1 MKVTF
6 FINYLNHHQ
15 LPVADEMYKILGDDF
30 HFVATYPR
38 NPEELKGGFDYS
50 DRPYCLLAAELKED
64 CQKAHQLNIES
75 DVCVFGAG
83 NLDWERERATTDK
96 LSFEISER
104 WFKRGLINILSPRL
118 IKWWWVYQTRLRNKP
133 FYKLCASAFTAS
145 DCRKLLTYRD
155 RCFKWGYF
163 TKIPKFEFNKPVNET
178 PRIMW
183 CGRLIYWKH
192 PGHAILVA
200 QRLKLDGYRFYIEVY
215 GGGELKSFI
224 EKLITELSLTN
235 CVKLMDNVSNEHV
248 LMAMDKSDIFLL
260 TSDRNEG
267 WGAVAN
273 EAMASGC
280 CVVGSDAIGSVP
292 FLIKDGYNG
301 MIYRDGDV
309 DSLYNKVKYLLDN
322 PDICRSMGEKAASD
336 LRNIWSPD
344 RAANN
349 LLKLISEIQSNVGT
363 SILEGPCSVAK

>member
-1 MKVTF
+1 MTITF

-118 IKWWWVYQTRLRNKP
+118 IKWWWLYQTRLRNKP
-133 FYKLCASAFTAS
+133 FYKLCASAFTAR
-145 DCRKLLTYRD
+145 DCNRLFTFKD
-155 RCFKWGYF
+155 KCFKWGYF
-163 TKIPKFEFNKPVNET
+163 TQIRRDDKPKDENAN

-183 CGRLIYWKH
+183 CGRLIQWKH
-192 PGHAILVA
+192 PHHLIAA
-200 QRLKLDGYRFYIEVY
+200 GYRLINMGYKFTVDIY
-215 GGGELKSFI
+215 GDGPCKQELLLFI
-224 EKLITELSLTN
+224 DKNNLSDVIHIRGN
-235 CVKLMDNVSNEHV
+235 IPNEGV
-248 LMAMDKSDIFLL
+248 LNTMRESDIFVT

-267 WGAVAN
+267 WGAVVN
-273 EAMASGC
+273 EAMSSGC
-280 CVVGSDAIGSVP
+280 CVVGSNAVGAVP
-292 FLIKDGYNG
+292 YLICHGVNG
-301 MIYRDGDV
+301 LKYQDGDIE
-309 DSLYNKVKYLLDN
+309 SLIYTLKLLLDK
-322 PDICRSMGEKAASD
+322 PEKRRQLGGQAVADIR
-336 LRNIWSPD
+336 RIWSPD
-344 RAANN
+344 QAANN
-349 LLKLISEIQSNVGT
+349 FVQLVKSLLDGDVSIPEI
-363 SILEGPCSVAK
+363 GPCSKA

>member
-38 NPEELKGGFDYS
+38 NPEELKGGMDYS
-50 DRPYCLLAAELKED
+50 DRPYCLLAADRESD
-64 CQKAHQLNIES
+64 CQKAHRLNLES

-118 IKWWWVYQTRLRNKP
+118 IKWWWLYQTKLRKKP
-133 FYKLCASAFTAS
+133 FYKLCASAFTAK
-145 DCRKLLTYRD
+145 DCNRLFTFKG

-163 TKIPKFEFNKPVNET
+163 TRIQEYT
-178 PRIMW
+178 PRIDRSSDNIRIMW
-183 CGRLIYWKH
+183 CGRLIPLKH
-192 PGHAILVA
+192 ADHLIEASYRLINAGYKFTIDIYGDGPCKQDL
-200 QRLKLDGYRFYIEVY
+200 QRLIN
-215 GGGELKSFI
+215 LKN
-224 EKLITELSLTN
+224 LS
-235 CVKLMDNVSNEHV
+235 NVIYLRGNISNKDV
-248 LMAMDKSDIFLL
+248 LKEMRKSEIFVF

-267 WGAVAN
+267 WGAVVN
-273 EAMASGC
+273 EAMSSGC
-280 CVVGSDAIGSVP
+280 CVVGSDTVGSVP
-292 FLIKDGYNG
+292 YLISHDVNG
-301 MIYRDGDV
+301 LKYRDGNIS
-309 DSLYNKVKYLLDN
+309 SLADTLRSLLDN
-322 PDICRSMGEKAASD
+322 PEKCRELGKQAAIDIRE
-336 LRNIWSPD
+336 IWSPK

-349 LLKLISEIQSNVGT
+349 LIQLIDSLLTGKV
-363 SILEGPCSVAK
+363 SIPGGGPCSKA

>member
-83 NLDWERERATTDK
+83 NLDWECERATTDK

-104 WFKRGLINILSPRL
+104 WFKRGIINIFSPRL
-118 IKWWWVYQTRLRNKP
+118 IKWWWLYQTRLRKKP
-133 FYKLCASAFTAS
+133 FYKLCASAFTAR
-145 DCRKLLTYRD
+145 DCNRLFTFKD
-155 RCFKWGYF
+155 KCFKWGYF
-163 TKIPKFEFNKPVNET
+163 TQIPECITRLSKTSDNI
-178 PRIMW
+178 RIMW
-183 CGRLIYWKH
+183 CGRLIPLKH
-192 PGHAILVA
+192 ADHLIEASY
-200 QRLKLDGYRFYIEVY
+200 RLIDAGYKFSIDIYGDGPCKQELQHLIDSKNLSNVIHLRGNISNNEVL
-215 GGGELKSFI
+215 EEMNKC
-224 EKLITELSLTN
+224 E
-235 CVKLMDNVSNEHV
+235 
-248 LMAMDKSDIFLL
+248 IFVF

-267 WGAVAN
+267 WGAVVN
-273 EAMASGC
+273 EAMSSGC

-292 FLIKDGYNG
+292 YLINHDVNG
-301 MIYRDGDV
+301 LKYRNGSISYLADNLRV
-309 DSLYNKVKYLLDN
+309 LLDN
-322 PDICRSMGEKAASD
+322 PEKCRALGKQAAIDIREV
-336 LRNIWSPD
+336 WSPK

-349 LLKLISEIQSNVGT
+349 LIQLIDRLLTGDASIPEI
-363 SILEGPCSVAK
+363 GPCSKA